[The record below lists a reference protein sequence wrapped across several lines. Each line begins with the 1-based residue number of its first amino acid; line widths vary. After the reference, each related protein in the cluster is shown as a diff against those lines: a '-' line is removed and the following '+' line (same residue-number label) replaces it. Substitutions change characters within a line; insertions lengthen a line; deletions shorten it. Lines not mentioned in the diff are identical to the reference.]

1 MSAQVRV
8 SSLFTNILVGFLSFI
23 LAFPLF
29 ILVYYRLPDL
39 EWPYH
44 TDKIIVFFVISVLL
58 LLLVRSFKFVIIT
71 AVFAT
76 IGWLWYGTVKGQYGF
91 KELYRDGKTVLAG
104 LKNEKEKDGFIFT
117 GSRALGT
124 DREIVN
130 AIDYKNP
137 VVRDFAVEAT
147 NENFTRQQEG
157 TKMKYRI
164 LVQCLAVFKKIN
176 ENWNYV
182 SDPEDEEYIAKASE
196 SVKLLAGDCDDHSI
210 LMAAAIKSIGG
221 TPRLIYT
228 SGHIYPELLIGTK
241 KDLDHMG
248 KLIHE
253 KLFTEESR
261 GRTIHY
267 HQDQEGKIWINL
279 DYTAGYPGGK
289 FMGDEVIECIY
300 P

>member
-1 MSAQVRV
+1 MNAAVRAG
-8 SSLFTNILVGFLSFI
+8 SLFTNVLVGILSFF

-44 TDKIIVFFVISVLL
+44 SDKILVFFVIAVLL
-58 LLLVRSFKFVIIT
+58 LLLVRSFKFIVIT
-71 AVFAT
+71 AVAAT
-76 IGWLWYGTVKGQYGF
+76 IGWLWYGTITGKYGF
-91 KELYRDGKTVLAG
+91 NELYKDGKAMIYG
-104 LKNEKEKDGFIFT
+104 LKNDRKKEGYVFT

-137 VVRDFAVEAT
+137 VVRDFAVGAT
-147 NENFTRQQEG
+147 NENFIRQQEG
-157 TKMKYRI
+157 TKMRYRTLI
-164 LVQCLAVFKKIN
+164 QCFAVFKKIN

-210 LMAAAIKSIGG
+210 LMAAAIKAIGG
-221 TPRLIYT
+221 TPRLVYT
-228 SGHIYPELLIGTK
+228 NGHIYPELLIGSR
-241 KDLDHMG
+241 KDLEHMG

-253 KLFTEESR
+253 KLFPEESS

-267 HQDQEGKIWINL
+267 HKDEAGKIWINL
-279 DYTAGYPGGK
+279 DYTASYPGGK
-289 FMGDEVIECIY
+289 FMGNDVIECIY

>member
-1 MSAQVRV
+1 MNATARPYSFLA
-8 SSLFTNILVGFLSFI
+8 NIFVGILSFF

-44 TDKIIVFFVISVLL
+44 TDKILVFFIISVLL

-71 AVFAT
+71 GVAAVV
-76 IGWLWYGTVKGQYGF
+76 GWLWYGTINGQYGF
-91 KELYRDGKTVLAG
+91 SELYKDGRNVLAG
-104 LKNEKEKDGFIFT
+104 LKNEPTSKDFVFT
-117 GSRALGT
+117 GTRSLGT

-147 NENFTRQQEG
+147 NENFGNEQQNS
-157 TKMKYRI
+157 KMKYRI

-182 SDPEDEEYIAKASE
+182 SDPQDEEYIAKASE

-210 LMAAAIKSIGG
+210 LMAAGIKAIGG
-221 TPRLIYT
+221 VPRLVYT
-228 SGHIYPELLIGTK
+228 NGHIYPELLIGNK
-241 KDLDHMG
+241 KDLEHMS

-253 KLFTEESR
+253 KLFIHESN

-267 HQDQEGKIWINL
+267 HKDDDGKIWLNL
-279 DYTAGYPGGK
+279 DYTANYPGGK
-289 FMGDEVIECIY
+289 FMGSEVIECIY

>member
-1 MSAQVRV
+1 MNAAVRA
-8 SSLFTNILVGFLSFI
+8 SSLFTNVLVGALSFL

-44 TDKIIVFFVISVLL
+44 TDKILIFFVIATLL
-58 LLLVRSFKFVIIT
+58 LLLVRSFKFIIIT
-71 AVFAT
+71 AVVAT
-76 IGWLWYGTVKGQYGF
+76 IGWLWYGTVTGRYGF
-91 KELYRDGKTVLAG
+91 NELYKDGRAMLYG
-104 LKNEKEKDGFIFT
+104 LKNDKKDGFVFT

-124 DREIVN
+124 DREIVS

-137 VVRDFAVEAT
+137 IVRDFAVSAT
-147 NENFTRQQEG
+147 NENFVKQQEG
-157 TKMKYRI
+157 NKMRYRTLI
-164 LVQCLAVFKKIN
+164 QCFAVFKKIN

-182 SDPEDEEYIAKASE
+182 SDPQDEEYIAKASE

-210 LMAAAIKSIGG
+210 LMAAAIKAIGG
-221 TPRLIYT
+221 TPRLVYT
-228 SGHIYPELLIGTK
+228 NGHIYPELLIGGK
-241 KDLDHMG
+241 KDLEHMG

-253 KLFTEESR
+253 KLFSEESR

-267 HQDQEGKIWINL
+267 HKDEEGKIWINL

-289 FMGDEVIECIY
+289 FMGNDVIECIY

>member
-1 MSAQVRV
+1 MNAAVRV
-8 SSLFTNILVGFLSFI
+8 NSLFTNVLVGILSFI

-29 ILVYYRLPDL
+29 ILVYYRFPDL

-44 TDKIIVFFVISVLL
+44 TDKILVFFVIAVLL

-71 AVFAT
+71 AVVAT
-76 IGWLWYGTVKGQYGF
+76 IGWLWYGTVTGKYGFNELYNDGKAMLYGF
-91 KELYRDGKTVLAG
+91 KNDPQ
-104 LKNEKEKDGFIFT
+104 KDGFVFT

-124 DREIVN
+124 DREIVS
-130 AIDYKNP
+130 AIDYRNP

-147 NENFTRQQEG
+147 NENFVKQQEG
-157 TKMKYRI
+157 AKMKYRI
-164 LVQCLAVFKKIN
+164 LIQCFAVFKKIN

-182 SDPEDEEYIAKASE
+182 SDPQDEEYIAKASE

-210 LMAAAIKSIGG
+210 LMAATIKAIGG
-221 TPRLIYT
+221 TPRLVYT
-228 SGHIYPELLIGTK
+228 NGHIYPELLIGSK
-241 KDLDHMG
+241 KDLEHMG

-253 KLFTEESR
+253 KLFPEESR
-261 GRTIHY
+261 GHTIHY
-267 HQDQEGKIWINL
+267 HKDEEGKMWINL

-289 FMGDEVIECIY
+289 FMGNDVIECIY

>member
-1 MSAQVRV
+1 MNAAARPYSFLA
-8 SSLFTNILVGFLSFI
+8 NIFVGILSFF

-29 ILVYYRLPDL
+29 ILVYYRLPYL

-44 TDKIIVFFVISVLL
+44 TDKILVFFIISVLL

-71 AVFAT
+71 GVAAVV
-76 IGWLWYGTVKGQYGF
+76 GWLWYGTISGQYGF
-91 KELYRDGKTVLAG
+91 SELYKDGRNVLSR
-104 LKNEKEKDGFIFT
+104 LKNEPVNKDFVFT
-117 GSRALGT
+117 GTRSLGT

-147 NENFTRQQEG
+147 NENFGNEQQN

-182 SDPEDEEYIAKASE
+182 SDPQDEEYIAKASE

-210 LMAAAIKSIGG
+210 LMAAGIKAIGG
-221 TPRLIYT
+221 VPRLVYT
-228 SGHIYPELLIGTK
+228 QGHIYPELLLGNK
-241 KDLDHMG
+241 KDLDHIS

-253 KLFTEESR
+253 KLFIHESS

-267 HQDQEGKIWINL
+267 HKDNDGKIWLNL

-289 FMGDEVIECIY
+289 FMGNEVIECIY

>member
-1 MSAQVRV
+1 MNAAARPYSFFANV
-8 SSLFTNILVGFLSFI
+8 LVGMLSFL

-44 TDKIIVFFVISVLL
+44 TDKIMVFFFISVLL
-58 LLLVRSFKFVIIT
+58 LILVRSFKFVIIV
-71 AVFAT
+71 AVAAVV
-76 IGWLWYGTVKGQYGF
+76 GWLWYGTVTGQYGF
-91 KELYRDGKTVLAG
+91 EELYRDGKNVLSG
-104 LKNEKEKDGFIFT
+104 LKGEPANKDLVFT
-117 GSRALGT
+117 GTRSLGT
-124 DREIVN
+124 DKEIVN

-147 NENFTRQQEG
+147 NEYFKNEQEG
-157 TKMKYRI
+157 TKLKYRI
-164 LVQCLAVFKKIN
+164 LIQCFAVFKKIN

-182 SDPEDEEYIAKASE
+182 SDPKDEEYIARASE

-210 LMAAAIKSIGG
+210 LMAASIKAIGG
-221 TPRLIYT
+221 TPRLVYT
-228 SGHIYPELLIGTK
+228 DGHIYPELLIGSK
-241 KDLDHMG
+241 KDFEHIC

-253 KLFTEESR
+253 ELFTDESN

-267 HQDQEGKIWINL
+267 HQDEKGNTWINL
-279 DYTAGYPGGK
+279 DYTASYPGGK